1 MDEDEESDMSEEA
14 LMDFN
19 QKHVDNADKKFI
31 RSVENSI
38 PYLQTTRK
46 AQKNEITVTFEYS

>member
-1 MDEDEESDMSEEA
+1 MDEDEESDISEEA